1 MGSYK
6 NGKRKCR
13 GIMFKIKKEE
23 LIDTAQIMFE
33 YTWGG
38 VTK

>member
-1 MGSYK
+1 
-6 NGKRKCR
+6 
-13 GIMFKIKKEE
+13 MFKIKKEE